1 MKKKLAFSIT
11 LLLFSLALF
20 GCTAEKAP
28 AEKSPD
34 TENTGDDT
42 TSTDK
47 TLKMVFQTEPPN
59 LDPQISTDTYSM
71 MINNAVREGLVRLK
85 DGEIVPGLAE
95 DWDISED
102 GLTYTFKLRESTW
115 NDGTPVTAEEIKK
128 SFIRLLEPETK
139 SQYAY
144 IAYYIKNAQK
154 FNEGKLTAEDVGVSA
169 PDETT
174 LVVTLESP
182 TKYFLSLMGFLS
194 FLPSD
199 SKNIEEYGQKYAA
212 DADKMLYNG
221 PFVLSEWKHQESL
234 VLEKNPNYWN
244 KDAISLERVEIS
256 IVPDDSTAIG
266 MYETGEIDMVLLGRD
281 YIEKYNQEEKAN
293 FYNKGTIM
301 FMQYNFD
308 GEVGKLLSNANFR
321 EALSYAVDRD
331 GLVNGLL
338 KNGSL
343 AAERYVVPTT
353 LGITTDFGEE
363 YPLSAVPTTSDKEK
377 AEEFLNKALEELGI
391 TKEDIPTLEYLTSDK
406 PDDKMVAEA
415 IQDMLVQN
423 LGINLDIKIVQSK
436 QKLQL
441 LLEGDYELMWA
452 GWGPDFNDPL
462 TYLDIFTTSSGYNTS
477 GFNDA
482 KYDELIAAINIELD
496 PEKRAELLFEA
507 EQYLISN
514 GPVTPVF
521 FAGGAYAKADNLVN
535 IRTNHIGPE
544 IDFVFADFK

>member
-1 MKKKLAFSIT
+1 MKGKFSLFMLLA
-11 LLLFSLALF
+11 LLSLALF
-20 GCTAEKAP
+20 GCTAEKSP
-28 AEKSPD
+28 SDKEKGSSVN
-34 TENTGDDT
+34 ESSG
-42 TSTDK
+42 TDK

-59 LDPQISTDTYSM
+59 LDPQISTDNYSM

-85 DGEIVPGLAE
+85 DGEIIPGLATE
-95 DWDISED
+95 WDISED
-102 GLTYTFKLRESTW
+102 GLEYTFKLRESKW
-115 NDGTPVTAEEIKK
+115 SDGSALTAEDIKR
-128 SFIRLLEPETK
+128 SFIRLLEPDTK

-154 FNEGKLTAEDVGVSA
+154 FNEGEATAEDVGVSA
-169 PDETT
+169 PDENTV
-174 LVVTLESP
+174 VVTLESP

-199 SKNIEEYGQKYAA
+199 AENIEKHGEKYAA

-244 KDAISLERVEIS
+244 KDEINLERVEIS
-256 IVPDDSTAIG
+256 IVPDDSTAVG
-266 MYETGEIDMVLLGRD
+266 MYETGEIDLVLLGRD
-281 YIEKYNQEEKAN
+281 YIEKYDGQGKAN
-293 FYNKGTIM
+293 FYNKGSIM

-308 GEVGKLLSNANFR
+308 GEIGKILSNANFR
-321 EALSYAVDRD
+321 EALSYTIDRE

-338 KNGSL
+338 KNGSQ

-353 LGITTDFGEE
+353 LGVTSDFGEE
-363 YPLSAVPTTSDKEK
+363 FPLAALPTSSDKAK
-377 AEEFLNKALEELGI
+377 AEELLDKALEELNM
-391 TKEDIPTLEYLTSDK
+391 TKNDIPTFEYLTSDK
-406 PDDKMVAEA
+406 PDDKMIAEA

-482 KYDELIAAINIELD
+482 KYDKLIADINKELD
-496 PEKRAELLFEA
+496 PQKRGELLFEA
-507 EQYLISN
+507 EKYLISD
-514 GPVTPVF
+514 GPVMPVF
-521 FAGGAYAKADNLVN
+521 FAGGAYAKVDNLVN

-544 IDFVFADFK
+544 IDFVFADFE